1 MQIPLKFVRGPRFF
15 FRSCAYL
22 FVNEAAAAAAIFDLL
37 PNTHSKEG
45 ERRAKVQVHTD
56 KARNCQLFGVAA
68 ERGPRVYANGSA
80 KSRKRYSFTA
90 PTSVLLYL

>member
-1 MQIPLKFVRGPRFF
+1 
-15 FRSCAYL
+15 
-22 FVNEAAAAAAIFDLL
+22 AAAAIFDLL

-68 ERGPRVYANGSA
+68 ERGPRVYANGLA
-80 KSRKRYSFTA
+80 KSRKRPQRA
-90 PTSVLLYL
+90 LPGGLLRSCKLYKKKFGRRACA